1 MQKKGRHVVP
11 KDKRG
16 TVNVA
21 LVGNPNVGKSVIFN
35 ALTGARATVSNY
47 PGTTVGVSRGV
58 ARIGDTS
65 MEIVD
70 TPGMYSLLP
79 ITEEEQVARAVLFD
93 VRPDLAVNVVDA
105 RNLERMLV
113 LTVQLIEAG
122 LEIILVLNMMDEAR
136 AAGVSIDCTGL
147 SEHFGLPVIPM
158 VAVSGEGMDLLKEAL
173 RGRSPEIRGDA

>member
-1 MQKKGRHVVP
+1 MASEKHRAVS
-11 KDKRG
+11 
-16 TVNVA
+16 VA

-58 ARIGDTS
+58 LRMGDATID
-65 MEIVD
+65 IVD

-93 VRPDLAVNVVDA
+93 ARPDVAVNVVDA

-113 LTVQLIEAG
+113 LTVQLVEAG
-122 LEIILVLNMMDEAR
+122 LATILVLNMMDEAK
-136 AAGVSIDCTGL
+136 AAGVSIDCAALSDHLGL
-147 SEHFGLPVIPM
+147 SVIPM
-158 VAVSGEGMDLLKEAL
+158 VAVSGEGIDLLKEEL
-173 RGRSPEIRGDA
+173 RSGFPQVS